1 LNNKGLFMRRFGV
14 STHLFH
20 GERLKREHLAAVAG
34 QGFETV
40 ELFATRS
47 HFDYH
52 DPNAIEA
59 LARWLADS
67 QLEMPSVHAPIVDSL
82 VHDKWGRPYSTAT
95 RDADA
100 RQATMGEMSAAL
112 DVARTIP
119 FGLFVVHL
127 GVPTAQNPG
136 PQDNSR
142 EAAIR
147 SIEEVH
153 RMAEPLGVKIA
164 LEVMDN
170 KLSTVPALIDLIE
183 DDLDGMDLSI
193 CMDVGHAFLLG
204 DVADA
209 IETTSGYLATTHLHD
224 NRRQHDEHLL
234 PFDGAINWAETM
246 MAFEKIGYDGVL
258 MFEAKNTSTATNVLE
273 RAARAR
279 RKLDSFAG
287 SWEVEAGSSS

>member
-1 LNNKGLFMRRFGV
+1 LIKRFGV

-20 GERLKREHLAAVAG
+20 GEPLKREHLTAIAG
-34 QGFETV
+34 HGFETV
-40 ELFATRS
+40 ELFATKS

-52 DPNAIEA
+52 DPTAIEA
-59 LARWLADS
+59 LAGWLAES
-67 QLEMPSVHAPIVDSL
+67 GLGIPSVHAPIVDSL
-82 VHDKWGRPYSTAT
+82 VNDKWGRAYSTAT

-100 RQATMGEMSAAL
+100 REATMGEMRAAL
-112 DVARTIP
+112 DVARIIP
-119 FGLFVVHL
+119 FSLFVVHL
-127 GVPTAQNPG
+127 GVPTAQNPS

-142 EAAIR
+142 EAAVR
-147 SIEEVH
+147 SIEEIH
-153 RMAEPLGVKIA
+153 RMAEPLGVKLA

-170 KLSTVPALIDLIE
+170 TLSTVQALIDLID
-183 DDLDGMDLSI
+183 DDLDGMDLRI

-209 IETTSGYLATTHLHD
+209 IETASGYLATTHLHD

-234 PFDGAINWAETM
+234 PFDGTINWAEAM

-258 MFEAKNTSTATNVLE
+258 MFEAKNTSTGAAVLE

-279 RKLDSFAG
+279 RTLESL
-287 SWEVEAGSSS
+287 

>member
-1 LNNKGLFMRRFGV
+1 MKRFGV

-20 GERLKREHLAAVAG
+20 GERLKGEHLAAIAG
-34 QGFETV
+34 HGFETV
-40 ELFATRS
+40 ELFATKS

-52 DPNAIEA
+52 DPAAIKA
-59 LARWLADS
+59 LASWLAES
-67 QLEMPSVHAPIVDSL
+67 QLEMPSVHAPIFDSL
-82 VHDKWGRPYSTAT
+82 VNDKWGRAYSTAT
-95 RDADA
+95 RDGDA
-100 RQATMGEMSAAL
+100 RQASMGEMRAAL
-112 DVARTIP
+112 EVARIIP
-119 FGLFVVHL
+119 FSLFVVHL
-127 GVPTAQNPG
+127 GVPSSQNPG

-147 SIEEVH
+147 SIEEIH

-170 KLSTVPALIDLIE
+170 KISTAQALMDLIE
-183 DDLDGMDLSI
+183 HDLDGIDLSI

-204 DVADA
+204 DVTDA

-246 MAFEKIGYDGVL
+246 MALEKIGYDGVL
-258 MFEAKNTSTATNVLE
+258 MFEAKNTSTAANVLE

-279 RKLDSFAG
+279 RKLESFAT
-287 SWEVEAGSSS
+287 SWELEAPSSS

>member
-1 LNNKGLFMRRFGV
+1 MKRFGV

-20 GERLKREHLAAVAG
+20 GERLKREDLAAIASH
-34 QGFETV
+34 GFETV
-40 ELFATRS
+40 ELFATKS
-47 HFDYH
+47 HFDYQ
-52 DPNAIEA
+52 DPRAIET
-59 LARWLADS
+59 LAGWLAES
-67 QLEMPSVHAPIVDSL
+67 RLEMPSVHAPIVDSL
-82 VHDKWGRPYSTAT
+82 ISDKWGRAYSTAT

-100 RQATMGEMSAAL
+100 WRATMGEMRAAL
-112 DVARTIP
+112 DVARVIP
-119 FGLFVVHL
+119 FSLFVVHL
-127 GVPTAQNPG
+127 GVPSAQNPD

-164 LEVMDN
+164 LEVMGN
-170 KLSTVPALIDLIE
+170 KLSTVEALIDLIE
-183 DDLDGMDLSI
+183 DDLDGMDLSV

-204 DVADA
+204 DVPDA
-209 IETTSGYLATTHLHD
+209 IEGASGYLATTHLHD

-258 MFEAKNTSTATNVLE
+258 MFEAKNTSTAATVLE
-273 RAARAR
+273 RAVRAR
-279 RKLDSFAG
+279 RRLENLAG
-287 SWEVEAGSSS
+287 SWELEAGSSS

>member
-1 LNNKGLFMRRFGV
+1 MKRFGV

-20 GERLKREHLAAVAG
+20 GERLTREHLTAIAG
-34 QGFETV
+34 HGFETV
-40 ELFATRS
+40 ELFATKS

-52 DPNAIEA
+52 DPTAIEA
-59 LARWLADS
+59 LAGWLAES
-67 QLEMPSVHAPIVDSL
+67 GLGIPSVHAPIVDSL
-82 VHDKWGRPYSTAT
+82 VNDKWGRAYSTAT

-100 RQATMGEMSAAL
+100 REATMGEMRAAL
-112 DVARTIP
+112 DVARIIP
-119 FGLFVVHL
+119 FSLFVVHL
-127 GVPTAQNPG
+127 GVPTAQNPS

-142 EAAIR
+142 EAAVR
-147 SIEEVH
+147 SIEEIH
-153 RMAEPLGVKIA
+153 RMAEPLGVKLA

-170 KLSTVPALIDLIE
+170 TLSTVQALIDLID
-183 DDLDGMDLSI
+183 DDLDGMDLRI

-209 IETTSGYLATTHLHD
+209 IETASGYLATTHLHD

-234 PFDGAINWAETM
+234 PFDGTINWAEAM

-258 MFEAKNTSTATNVLE
+258 MFEAKNTSTGAAVLE

-279 RKLDSFAG
+279 RTLESL
-287 SWEVEAGSSS
+287 